1 MYKLDKKEF
10 DLNEQKRQKIAD
22 CFSVKKDM
30 VKKLENYYDKIRK
43 GMKKQY
49 LAHIIRT
56 MEIELQELTG
66 NPMFKIIVDP
76 LPISDANFPARA
88 QYQKNN
94 FFWIGYPE
102 HMDDI
107 HLRVCLAHELG
118 HLYLIEYLNNI
129 DKTANYTEKTKTEPL
144 SSIFGI
150 MAILDKNKFYANLDE
165 KKLLHQT
172 WKDVVKDFKLL
183 ENRNKDIYN
192 KS

>member
-1 MYKLDKKEF
+1 
-10 DLNEQKRQKIAD
+10 
-22 CFSVKKDM
+22 
-30 VKKLENYYDKIRK
+30 
-43 GMKKQY
+43 
-49 LAHIIRT
+49 
-56 MEIELQELTG
+56 
-66 NPMFKIIVDP
+66 
-76 LPISDANFPARA
+76 
-88 QYQKNN
+88 
-94 FFWIGYPE
+94 
-102 HMDDI
+102 MDDI

-129 DKTANYTEKTKTEPL
+129 DKTANYTEKTRTEPL

-183 ENRNKDIYN
+183 ENRNKGIYN